1 MVNWSLLLVLGLV
14 NWFSTFLLVES
25 EFFRPYRQF
34 VDNRFNASL
43 DKVLQSPEFFEQFA
57 SLPSDT
63 LTTESHGEFVQQ
75 QIMQTLEAGGS
86 KFWRE
91 ARYFVH
97 CHTCTGTWVGFA
109 LAAVAV
115 HPLVLH
121 GFVGFVV
128 SALAIKAL
136 GHITLDVVAVLKGNQ

>member
-14 NWFSTFLLVES
+14 NWFGTFLLVES

-34 VDNRFNASL
+34 VDDRYHKSL
-43 DKVLQSPEFFEQFA
+43 DRALQDPTFLEQFT
-57 SLPSDT
+57 SGD
-63 LTTESHGEFVQQ
+63 TTEAQV
-75 QIMQTLEAGGS
+75 MEALNVSGS

-121 GFVGFVV
+121 GVVGFVV
-128 SALAIKAL
+128 TALAIKAL
-136 GHITLDVVAVLKGNQ
+136 GHITLDVVAVLKGHQ

>member
-1 MVNWSLLLVLGLV
+1 MVNWSLLIVLGLV
-14 NWFSTFLLVES
+14 NWFGTFLLVDS

-34 VDNRFNASL
+34 VDRRHDASI
-43 DKVLQSPEFFEQFA
+43 DRALQDPAFLAQFA
-57 SLPSDT
+57 VGD
-63 LTTESHGEFVQQ
+63 TTETQVF
-75 QIMQTLEAGGS
+75 EALQVSGS
-86 KFWRE
+86 TFWRE

-121 GFVGFVV
+121 GVVGFVV
-128 SALAIKAL
+128 TALAIKAL
-136 GHITLDVVAVLKGNQ
+136 GHITLDVVAVLKGHQ